1 VCPFGKLS
9 LPLSKFSEMA
19 TNIKAGMYQ
28 PPFTEGDESLTY
40 MLVYIDDKVVQFLDE
55 DEKFVC
61 QFSYEELRGIMGIM
75 AAEQEKTHL
84 RIQAQVKK
92 N

>member
-1 VCPFGKLS
+1 MP
-9 LPLSKFSEMA
+9 
-19 TNIKAGMYQ
+19 TNIKAGIYQ
-28 PPFTEGDESLTY
+28 PPFTSGDENTTNLI
-40 MLVYIDDKVVQFLDE
+40 VYVDERVVQFLDE
-55 DEKFVC
+55 EEKFVC
-61 QFSYEELRGIMGIM
+61 QFSYEELRGIMAIL